1 METSTITIEESSA
14 LTEVRTFEELNLS
27 DEVLRGICA
36 HGWEKPS
43 AIQRKA
49 ILPILKGNDIIAQ
62 AQSGTGKTGTFSI
75 SALSIVDSK
84 LEVPQVLMLSP
95 VKDLA
100 MQTYK
105 IVKS

>member
-1 METSTITIEESSA
+1 METSTITIEESST

-62 AQSGTGKTGTFSI
+62 AQSGTGKTETSLLVHYLLLI
-75 SALSIVDSK
+75 
-84 LEVPQVLMLSP
+84 EN
-95 VKDLA
+95 
-100 MQTYK
+100 
-105 IVKS
+105 